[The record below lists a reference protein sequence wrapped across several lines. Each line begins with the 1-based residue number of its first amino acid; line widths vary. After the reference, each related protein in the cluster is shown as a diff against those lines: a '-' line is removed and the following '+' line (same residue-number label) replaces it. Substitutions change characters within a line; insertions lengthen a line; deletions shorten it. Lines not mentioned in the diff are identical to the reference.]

1 MSTSEGFE
9 TNTIIKVSP
18 SLSSWL
24 SQSLIVAVLKHTVL

>member
-9 TNTIIKVSP
+9 TNTTVKVSQ

-24 SQSLIVAVLKHTVL
+24 SQLLIVAVLKHTML